1 LVHRRIVS
9 TSPSPS
15 RLRRAWQGGA
25 RAESAWLAAGLAC
38 VALAGA
44 VRWSRPGRLAD
55 HALVGEI
62 AAVLREPHLDRDR
75 IGAVVGDVVA
85 AGLGVAL
92 GLAVVAIAA
101 SVLAAAVLGRLGPV
115 RPAIARGLGLG
126 VVPQRLRIAVGG
138 AAFVAVLLAFDLQR
152 RIAGAARAGDATED
166 SLGALWF
173 DGGTATLMAA
183 GVAMIAAGTL
193 EALQQR
199 ADRRVAAIPTPEQA
213 SDEARRSGG
222 RRP

>member
-1 LVHRRIVS
+1 VS

-25 RAESAWLAAGLAC
+25 RAESAWLAAGIGC
-38 VALAGA
+38 VTLAGA
-44 VRWSRPGRLAD
+44 IRWSRPARLGE

-62 AAVLREPHLDRDR
+62 AAAIREPDLDQLGV
-75 IGAVVGDVVA
+75 IVGDVVA
-85 AGLGVAL
+85 AALGVAF

-152 RIAGAARAGDATED
+152 RIAGAARAADATED
-166 SLGALWF
+166 GLGALWF

-183 GVAMIAAGTL
+183 GVAMIAAGAL
-193 EALQQR
+193 EAWQQR
-199 ADRRVAAIPTPEQA
+199 ADRRVAAIPTPEQT